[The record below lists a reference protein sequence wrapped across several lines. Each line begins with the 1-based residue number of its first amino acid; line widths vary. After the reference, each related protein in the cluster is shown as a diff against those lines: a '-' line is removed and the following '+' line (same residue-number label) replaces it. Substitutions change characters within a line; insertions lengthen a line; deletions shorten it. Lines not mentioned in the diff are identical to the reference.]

1 MSYYERGCRGGR
13 HWRLWER
20 GPVGVFRWLGDWP
33 IIIFAIF
40 GAGSIVGA
48 VAATNLAV
56 TVTFAILA
64 SLFLVVGM
72 VFQVRQAEAAEER
85 ARQAQQRVWQEVL
98 TAGIA
103 GTATITGVQT
113 TGIEDDDEPQYRVT
127 VNVAL
132 PDRLIYQATVTKAL
146 PPTSMSRYEP
156 GAVFPCRVKPDDLS
170 MVILIDKEEH
180 HADIAR
186 GSTSA
191 TLANGLPGKATVLG
205 VFTPPFTDPAG
216 PLWGL
221 RLQIV
226 ASDGRPPYALK
237 LATLY
242 PAGRKRPLSGDRL
255 AVKIDPE
262 EPRLVAVDWLAPKRP
277 RYDDQRRI

>member
-1 MSYYERGCRGGR
+1 MMSAVAAAGGTGG
-13 HWRLWER
+13 WGER
-20 GPVGVFRWLGDWP
+20 GPVGVFGCLGWL
-33 IIIFAIF
+33 FAIVGIGLLIAAGVAFPNNREAQYAAGMF
-40 GAGSIVGA
+40 G
-48 VAATNLAV
+48 L
-56 TVTFAILA
+56 L
-64 SLFLVVGM
+64 LFLPMGL
-72 VFQVRQAEAAEER
+72 VFFGISGALSARER
-85 ARQAQQRVWQEVL
+85 ARKESARARVRQGVL
-98 TAGIA
+98 TAGLA

-156 GAVFPCRVKPDDLS
+156 GAVFPCRVNPDDLS

-186 GSTSA
+186 GGTSA

-221 RLQIV
+221 LLRIV
-226 ASDGRPPYALK
+226 ASDGRPPYELK
-237 LATLY
+237 LATAY
-242 PAGRKRPLSGDRL
+242 PAGQQQPHRGTQL

-277 RYDDQRRI
+277 RDE